1 MIGTI
6 FASLVAYAAGSF
18 AAPAAGWEGVRFA
31 FSREAS
37 PVARTFLIAA
47 VESFVGFGT
56 ASLGVLLSVATATDD
71 TATLVAASAVGLG
84 FGVARS
90 LRSARNAAVLEAAAR
105 YSAPG
110 VGAPGVGTPGEEE
123 AAEAIGERLRGII
136 RYAVVVRALSAALV
150 PIVAL
155 LLL

>member
-6 FASLVAYAAGSF
+6 FASLVAYAAGAF

-31 FSREAS
+31 FSRDAS

-90 LRSARNAAVLEAAAR
+90 LRSARNAAVLEAASR
-105 YSAPG
+105 YA
-110 VGAPGVGTPGEEE
+110 GAGEE
-123 AAEAIGERLRGII
+123 AEADALGERLRGLI
-136 RYAVVVRALSAALV
+136 RYAVIVRGLSAALV

-155 LLL
+155 LVL